1 MPSKVLSLRDV
12 RKASWLAQY
21 NEVSLLS
28 IDRDEEVWRVLSE
41 VGFDPDYG
49 YEYFACNHRDMSGLV
64 GIGYVVAGS
73 MSLNRKHLSS
83 VYADLTDI
91 MIAASYQDPSLARE
105 LGELSGKQ
113 RSYDHSH
120 SLEEESEKLAKELI
134 EPTWGSVEY
143 QIKELNDLCFHIRG
157 SAFNSAGSLKTMNE
171 YKQFAQEQVSQ
182 KGKQ

>member
-28 IDRDEEVWRVLSE
+28 IDRDEDVWRVLSE
-41 VGFDPDYG
+41 VGFDEDYG
-49 YEYFACNHRDMSGLV
+49 YEYFACNHRDMSGV
-64 GIGYVVAGS
+64 IGVGYVVAGS
-73 MSLNRKHLSS
+73 MSLNRKHLTSI
-83 VYADLTDI
+83 YADLTDI
-91 MIAASYQDPSLARE
+91 MIAAAHQDPSLARE

-113 RSYDHSH
+113 RSYDHQA
-120 SLEEESEKLAKELI
+120 SLEDDSERSFAKELI

-157 SAFNSAGSLKTMNE
+157 SAFNSAGSLKTMAD
-171 YKQFAQEQVSQ
+171 YKQYAEIH
-182 KGKQ
+182 KGQQ